1 MSNKLN
7 IYACSGLEQQHRQD
21 GGSFSQ
27 FSNEL
32 QAELEVNDNN
42 PIFTTDTDGNGLW
55 AGTDS
60 SQSQEQEDPGF
71 STEDQENGLWA
82 GTDSG
87 QSQEQEDTG
96 FSTENPEDGL
106 WAGMNNQF
114 RAEEAPDFNV
124 VDPGDGLWAGTA
136 NQAQKETD
144 PDFEIV
150 DNNDNGLWAGTENQD
165 KKEDDPGFGIV
176 DTGNGL
182 WAGMNNNKSKYEK
195 PEFYLTNQE
204 LWVATQ
210 VKDDLDMS
218 GWQTNET
225 LRYYLGSSADGGCA
239 EYFLYIF
246 IPDNEVLQYTAAVN
260 RKRPLQLKTYK
271 YVLALFT
278 ELGYGTEAEMRN
290 ILRAG
295 IEKTFDAPVETVLE
309 EIRLGKREGVGI
321 AAEVVAAIISAVVT
335 VVLAVISGVISYC
348 INKNAVKYTA
358 PTYEELSSS
367 VPEDTDILGYS
378 RKGSNGWL
386 WLAAG
391 VGAVLFFLG
400 KKK

>member
-1 MSNKLN
+1 MRNKLN

-27 FSNEL
+27 FGNEL
-32 QAELEVNDNN
+32 QAELEVNDNFDN

-60 SQSQEQEDPGF
+60 GQSQEQEDPGF
-71 STEDQENGLWA
+71 STED
-82 GTDSG
+82 
-87 QSQEQEDTG
+87 
-96 FSTENPEDGL
+96 PEDGL

-165 KKEDDPGFGIV
+165 KKEDDPGFRVV

-210 VKDDLDMS
+210 VKEDLDMS

-246 IPDNEVLQYTAAVN
+246 IPDNEVLQYTSAVN

-295 IEKTFDAPVETVLE
+295 IEKTFDAPIETVLE
-309 EIRLGKREGVGI
+309 EIKLGKREGVGGGLEAPVI
-321 AAEVVAAIISAVVT
+321 AAIISAVVSI
-335 VVLAVISGVISYC
+335 VLAVISGVISYC

-400 KKK
+400 KKNNK